1 MLTVLGFLIGTS
13 LIAFGIISGKAPA
26 EIFLNK
32 QGLAIVLGGTIASTF
47 VSYPVREVLRA
58 FVSYFVIFR
67 SGSYDYVSAV
77 DKMVSALRLYQREG
91 VARLLSEVNSLKGFW
106 IFKDGIQMLSNG
118 YSKEETREVL
128 EDQVRWQMN
137 REMKQ
142 HQLFGSMSRVAPAF
156 GMIGTLIGL
165 INMLITLQNEPGQVG
180 LGLAI
185 ALTTTFYGLA
195 LANMIFAPISE
206 KIKERAENNLMME
219 TMEVEAVL
227 MIYDKRNYVFARD
240 KLAAYLSASN
250 RKKVVAVAGKSIHV
264 VNTSQTETVAK
275 SGN

>member
-1 MLTVLGFLIGTS
+1 MLTVLGFLIGS
-13 LIAFGIISGKAPA
+13 ALVAFGIITGKAPA

-47 VSYPVREVLRA
+47 VSYPLREVLRA
-58 FVSYFVIFR
+58 FGAYFVIFR
-67 SGSYDYVSAV
+67 SGSHDYVGAV
-77 DKMVSALRLYQREG
+77 DKMISALRLYQREG
-91 VARLLSEVNSLKGFW
+91 VARLLSEVNSLKGLW
-106 IFKDGIQMLSNG
+106 IFKDGIHMLSNG
-118 YSKEETREVL
+118 YSKEETRDVL

-142 HQLFGSMSRVAPAF
+142 HQLFGSMSRIAPAF

-180 LGLAI
+180 IGLAI

-195 LANMIFAPISE
+195 LANIVFAPISE

-219 TMEVEAVL
+219 TMELEAVL

-240 KLAAYLSASN
+240 KLAAYLNANS
-250 RKKVVAVAGKSIHV
+250 RKKVASVAGKNIHV
-264 VNTSQTETVAK
+264 VKPSKTQTVA
-275 SGN
+275 

>member
-1 MLTVLGFLIGTS
+1 MLTVLGFLIGS
-13 LIAFGIISGKAPA
+13 ALVAFGIATGKAPA

-47 VSYPVREVLRA
+47 VSYPLREVLRA

-67 SGSYDYVSAV
+67 SGSHDYVSAI

-91 VARLLSEVNSLKGFW
+91 IARLSSEVHSLKGMW

-118 YSKEETREVL
+118 YSKEETHEVL
-128 EDQVRWQMN
+128 EDQIRWQMN

-142 HQLFGSMSRVAPAF
+142 HQLFGSMSRIAPAF

-165 INMLITLQNEPGQVG
+165 INMLITLQNSPGQVG

-195 LANMIFAPISE
+195 LANMVFAPISQ

-219 TMEVEAVL
+219 TMELESVL

-240 KLAAYLSASN
+240 KLAAYLDATS
-250 RKKVVAVAGKSIHV
+250 RKKVTSVAGRNIHV
-264 VNTSQTETVAK
+264 VNSSKAQAMT
-275 SGN
+275 